1 MYEIPSELLNG
12 PFTVEQSREVGLPR
26 GVLVRRFVRL
36 YPRVWCHPGHPV
48 GNDDRVLAATLALPD
63 RARLTGTS
71 RIQQLGLDFGPR
83 IPIGFVIRLRNGHL
97 TVESQSAHW
106 PSASSGKP
114 SQAHRSPGETG
125 RTGDQRVISGSRA
138 TATKRSDR

>member
-1 MYEIPSELLNG
+1 MWRPLGRMYEIPSELLNG

-48 GNDDRVLAATLALPD
+48 GHDDRVLAATLALPD
-63 RARLTGTS
+63 RARFTGTS

-97 TVESQSAHW
+97 TVESVRALALRELWQTE
-106 PSASSGKP
+106 PG
-114 SQAHRSPGETG
+114 SPLPG
-125 RTGDQRVISGSRA
+125 RTVPGSPRPLGEPAISG
-138 TATKRSDR
+138 